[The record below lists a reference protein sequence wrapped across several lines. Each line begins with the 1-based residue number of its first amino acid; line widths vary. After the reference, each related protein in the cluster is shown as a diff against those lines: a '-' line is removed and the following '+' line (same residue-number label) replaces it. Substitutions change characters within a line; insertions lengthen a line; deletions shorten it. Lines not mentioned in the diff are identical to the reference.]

1 MPLKNCRK
9 KIHKKNK
16 KTKILK
22 WLLIILSVIILNL
35 IYLLSKN
42 KEMQLKI
49 YQKIKSFRL
58 KTQNIQT
65 DEKKIEIWA
74 ISISNGLKQLTDS
87 IEKITQ
93 ALKQKLL
100 TKEISNQVNINDN
113 YIHEEVGEVNL
124 GADGVTDLMSVVNKS
139 IENAVKTLNNIS
151 TTKITLH
158 K

>member
-9 KIHKKNK
+9 KIYKKTK

-35 IYLLSKN
+35 MYLLSKN
-42 KEMQLKI
+42 KEMQFKI

-65 DEKKIEIWA
+65 VEKKIEIWTM
-74 ISISNGLKQLTDS
+74 SISDGLKQLTDS

-93 ALKQKLL
+93 VLKPKLL
-100 TKEISNQVNINDN
+100 TKEILNQVNINDN
-113 YIHEEVGEVNL
+113 YLHEEVGV
-124 GADGVTDLMSVVNKS
+124 DRVTDLMSVVNKS